1 MMTRDVFNAQARNR
15 SLGLVKRI
23 AVAACILTLGGCA
36 QIKPQADFALT
47 RQLFTQ
53 STGLADIYDPDQPL
67 LTPEEIEAVLAD
79 GLTLPEALRVALLNN
94 RKLHAE
100 FMSIGVAKADWVQ
113 SGLFSNPT
121 FAFSAQFP
129 EGGGRSNIQASFA
142 QNIMELWQIPKRK
155 NAAQAALDETIM
167 RIAHRAAALAVETRS
182 AYLNAVAA
190 RELSRIA
197 KENLELATK
206 SHATVT
212 AQREAGAASLLDENL
227 ARGQALTADLGV
239 RRTRLDAA
247 NAKRHLARLMSVAE
261 NVDDI
266 VLSDSMPEGFDV
278 SLQPEALIALA
289 RKHRLDLRALAQAAR
304 SRAAKVGLEEV
315 NIIPEISIGPFF
327 ERGERRGSQGRNLGA
342 DFARASIANGA
353 ATLPSIQSRSERKAA
368 RRQEIDTIFG
378 PAITMTLPIF
388 DQNQAQIA
396 KADFLLQKALKE
408 YEDALI
414 RTAQDIRVA
423 LDEMQTALHSATFYH
438 DEVVPQAERNLEFAT
453 ASYSSGQTNILTLIE
468 AQRLLLEARRGFVAV
483 TLEAST
489 AVARLEQTIGLPLD
503 GLETQESTP

>member
-1 MMTRDVFNAQARNR
+1 MMTRDIYNAQARNHPL
-15 SLGLVKRI
+15 SLAKGI
-23 AVAACILTLGGCA
+23 AVAACILILGGCA
-36 QIKPQADFALT
+36 QVNPQADFAQA
-47 RQLFTQ
+47 RRFFTQ
-53 STGLADIYDPDQPL
+53 STGLADIYDPDQPP

-79 GLTLPEALRVALLNN
+79 GLTLQEALRVALLNN

-142 QNIMELWQIPKRK
+142 QNIMELWQVPKRK
-155 NAAQAALDETIM
+155 NVAQAALDETIM

-182 AYLNAVAA
+182 VYLGAVAA

-197 KENLELATK
+197 QENLELATK

-239 RRTRLDAA
+239 RHTRLDAA
-247 NAKRHLARLMSVAE
+247 NAKRHLARLISVAD

-266 VLSDSMPEGFDV
+266 VLSDSMPGDFDV

-289 RKHRLDLRALAQAAR
+289 QKHRLDLRALEQAAR
-304 SRAAKVGLEEV
+304 SRAAKVGLEEL
-315 NIIPEISIGPFF
+315 NIIPDISIGAFG
-327 ERGERRGSQGRNLGA
+327 ERGERRAFSGRPGQSLA
-342 DFARASIANGA
+342 ERRSDRRASRN
-353 ATLPSIQSRSERKAA
+353 E
-368 RRQEIDTIFG
+368 EINFILG

-414 RTAQDIRVA
+414 RTAQDIRGA
-423 LDEMQTALHSATFYH
+423 LDETQTAIDSAAFYH
-438 DEVVPQAERNLEFAT
+438 NEVVPQTERNLEFAT
-453 ASYSSGQTNILTLIE
+453 ASYSAGQTNILTLIE
-468 AQRLLLEARRGFVAV
+468 AQRLLLEARRGFVTA

-489 AVARLEQTIGLPLD
+489 AVVRLEQTIGLPLD
-503 GLETQESTP
+503 GLETQEPTP

>member
-1 MMTRDVFNAQARNR
+1 MVPAA
-15 SLGLVKRI
+15 LV
-23 AVAACILTLGGCA
+23 LTLVGCA
-36 QIKPQADFALT
+36 QIKPQADFAQA

-53 STGLADIYDPDQPL
+53 STGLADIYDPDRPL
-67 LTPEEIEAVLAD
+67 LTPDEIETVLAD
-79 GLTLPEALRVALLNN
+79 GLTLQEALRVALLNN

-142 QNIMELWQIPKRK
+142 QNIMELWQIPRRK
-155 NAAQAALDETIM
+155 DVAQAALDEAIM
-167 RIAHRAAALAVETRS
+167 RIAHRAAALAVEVRS
-182 AYLNAVAA
+182 AYLSAVAA
-190 RELSRIA
+190 RELSSIA
-197 KENLELATK
+197 QENLERATE

-247 NAKRHLARLMSVAE
+247 NAKRNLARLMSVAE
-261 NVDDI
+261 DVDDI
-266 VLSDSMPEGFDV
+266 VLSNSIPKGFDV
-278 SLQPEALIALA
+278 PLQPDAMIALA
-289 RKHRLDLRALAQAAR
+289 QKHRLDLRALEKTAR
-304 SRAAKVGLEEV
+304 SRAAKVGLEEL
-315 NIIPEISIGPFF
+315 NIIPEISIGAFF
-327 ERGERRGSQGRNLGA
+327 ERLERRGSQGRPIGA
-342 DFARASIANGA
+342 DFVRGSIANGA
-353 ATLPSIQSRSERKAA
+353 LTVPNIQPSSERKAA
-368 RRQEIDTIFG
+368 KRQETDTLLG
-378 PAITMTLPIF
+378 PALTMTLPIF

-396 KADFLLQKALKE
+396 KADFQLQKALKE

-423 LDEMQTALHSATFYH
+423 LDETQTALHSATFYH

-453 ASYSSGQTNILTLIE
+453 ASYSAGQTNILTLIE
-468 AQRLLLEARRGFVAV
+468 AQRFLLKARRGFVAV
-483 TLEAST
+483 ALEAST

-503 GLETQESTP
+503 GLETQETAP

>member
-1 MMTRDVFNAQARNR
+1 MMTQDIFNAQARKH
-15 SLGLVKRI
+15 SLGLVKGI

-36 QIKPQADFALT
+36 QVKPQADYAQA
-47 RQLFTQ
+47 RRLFTQ
-53 STGLADIYDPDQPL
+53 STGLADIYDPHHPL
-67 LTPEEIEAVLAD
+67 LTPEELEAVLAD
-79 GLTLPEALRVALLNN
+79 GLTLQEALRVALLNN

-113 SGLFSNPT
+113 SGLLSNPT

-155 NAAQAALDETIM
+155 DIAQAALDEMIM

-182 AYLNAVAA
+182 AYLRAVAA

-197 KENLELATK
+197 QENFELATK

-247 NAKRHLARLMSVAE
+247 NAKRHMARLMSVAD
-261 NVDDI
+261 NVDNI
-266 VLSDSMPEGFDV
+266 VLSDSMPEGFVV
-278 SLQPEALIALA
+278 SFQPEALIALA
-289 RKHRLDLRALAQAAR
+289 QKHRLDLRALEQAAR
-304 SRAAKVGLEEV
+304 SRAAKVGLEKV
-315 NIIPEISIGPFF
+315 NIIPEISIGPVF
-327 ERGERRGSQGRNLGA
+327 ERGERRGSQGRTSGA
-342 DFARASIANGA
+342 PLIP
-353 ATLPSIQSRSERKAA
+353 TVQSQRNRKAA
-368 RRQEIDTIFG
+368 REQEIDWILG

-408 YEDALI
+408 YDDALI
-414 RTAQDIRVA
+414 RTTQDIRIA
-423 LDEMQTALHSATFYH
+423 LDETQTAHHSATFYR
-438 DEVVPQAERNLEFAT
+438 DEVVPQGERNLEFAT
-453 ASYSSGQTNILTLIE
+453 VSYSSGQTNILTLIE
-468 AQRLLLEARRGFVAV
+468 AQRLLLEARRGFVTV

-489 AVARLEQTIGLPLD
+489 AVARLEQAVGLPLD
-503 GLETQESTP
+503 GLEMQESTP